1 MAVAGVFTQWWEDSG
16 RLFIPLVIS
25 ANALSLSQ
33 ALIVGQGRAIDPKSD
48 ENSIREAALFC
59 IEVKCVTKQD
69 RDPTH
74 LVFQQ
79 SQHPSK

>member
-33 ALIVGQGRAIDPKSD
+33 ALIVVQGRAIDPNSD
-48 ENSIREAALFC
+48 ENSIREAAL
-59 IEVKCVTKQD
+59 
-69 RDPTH
+69 
-74 LVFQQ
+74 L
-79 SQHPSK
+79 

>member
-1 MAVAGVFTQWWEDSG
+1 MAVAGVFPQWWEDSG

-33 ALIVGQGRAIDPKSD
+33 ALIVVQGRAIDPNSD

-59 IEVKCVTKQD
+59 IEVKCVTKPD